1 MTLKYSN
8 RENILSH
15 ARRRF
20 FLHGYTG
27 TSVQR
32 ILEDSGLSRGAFYHH
47 FASKQ
52 ALLEAVLEGLVEDAL
67 ADLEK
72 RLKES
77 PRRTAA
83 EELELF
89 LGHSLLWRQARPTV
103 MRRLLNSLYRDEN
116 LVLLQR
122 LRLRQSEAARP
133 VLARI
138 LARGAAEGE
147 FSLADP
153 EGAAELILGLIA
165 AARDLQARDLL
176 RGDVSTDRLQ
186 GRLEN
191 TLRFIERA
199 VGLEYRRLTTPQIS
213 GLIELIQNETPPGAA
228 P

>member
-1 MTLKYSN
+1 MTHKNTN

-20 FLHGYTG
+20 FLHGFTG

-32 ILEDSGLSRGAFYHH
+32 ILEDTGLSKGAFYHH

-52 ALLEAVLEGLVEDAL
+52 ALLEAVLEGLVEEAL
-67 ADLEK
+67 TDLER
-72 RLKES
+72 RLEQS

-103 MRRLLNSLYRDEN
+103 MRRLLKSLYRDEN

-122 LRLRQSEAARP
+122 LRQRQSEAARP
-133 VLARI
+133 LLTSI
-138 LARGAAEGE
+138 LARGVAEGE
-147 FSLADP
+147 FSLGDP

-176 RGDVSTDRLQ
+176 SGAVSTYRLQ
-186 GRLEN
+186 RRLNN

-199 VGLEYRRLTTPQIS
+199 VGLEYRRLFTPQIS
-213 GLIELIQNETPPGAA
+213 GLIELIRKYPPRGEA